1 MALLFHPKSFLLS
14 MPGGSLRHCYI
25 TYLLADFE
33 EKMRSKEEVEKMF
46 EATKK
51 ELDKIVEADTPRTG
65 LQEDKRLMLS
75 AQLGILSWVLG
86 IEK

>member
-1 MALLFHPKSFLLS
+1 
-14 MPGGSLRHCYI
+14 LRHCYI
-25 TYLLADFE
+25 TYVLVDFE

-51 ELDKIVEADTPRTG
+51 ELDKNVEADTPRTG

-75 AQLGILSWVLG
+75 A
-86 IEK
+86 

>member
-1 MALLFHPKSFLLS
+1 VRL
-14 MPGGSLRHCYI
+14 Y
-25 TYLLADFE
+25 YLTCKQGDDIE
-33 EKMRSKEEVEKMF
+33 EKMRSKMF

>member
-1 MALLFHPKSFLLS
+1 
-14 MPGGSLRHCYI
+14 
-25 TYLLADFE
+25 
-33 EKMRSKEEVEKMF
+33 MRSKEEVEKMF

-75 AQLGILSWVLG
+75 AQLGILSWVLD

>member
-1 MALLFHPKSFLLS
+1 MTLSLYLPIATSREFETLLYNLP
-14 MPGGSLRHCYI
+14 SLQI
-25 TYLLADFE
+25 LKK
-33 EKMRSKEEVEKMF
+33 KMRCKEEVEKMF

-51 ELDKIVEADTPRTG
+51 EVEKIVEADTPRTG

-75 AQLGILSWVLG
+75 AQLGILSWVLD

>member
-1 MALLFHPKSFLLS
+1 MQQ
-14 MPGGSLRHCYI
+14 GQVEVELRSQE
-25 TYLLADFE
+25 D
-33 EKMRSKEEVEKMF
+33 VEKMF

-51 ELDKIVEADTPRTG
+51 ELDKMLDGSRIGDR

-86 IEK
+86 AMKNENFHESN

>member
-1 MALLFHPKSFLLS
+1 
-14 MPGGSLRHCYI
+14 
-25 TYLLADFE
+25 
-33 EKMRSKEEVEKMF
+33 MRSKEEVEKMF

-51 ELDKIVEADTPRTG
+51 ELDKIVGADTPRTG

-75 AQLGILSWVLG
+75 VQLGILSWVLD